1 LKHEISSPHFPATL
15 PGDTRGCYDAAGSHA
30 VTQETKFILN
40 YIGGKFIR
48 GKREF
53 ADINPADG
61 SVIAQVSEADKD
73 LVDDAVGAA
82 RRALQGEWGRFGVR
96 ERAARLHRVADA
108 IEARFDCFVAA
119 EVADTGK
126 PVALASKL
134 DVPRAAAN
142 FRVFADLI
150 KTAGLESFQT
160 ETPDGKSAL
169 NYAIRKPLGV
179 IGIITPWNLPL
190 LLLTWKVAPAL
201 ACGNTV
207 VVKPSEET
215 PATATLLAEVMKTA
229 GIPDGVYNVVHGF
242 GPNSAGEFLTQ
253 HPDVNAVT
261 FTGESQTGSAIMK
274 TVATSVKP
282 VSFELGG
289 KNAAIVFADCDFE
302 ETVNGMSEAVFLNTG
317 QVCLCA
323 ERVYVERSIF
333 DRFVEAL
340 KGKAESLRLG
350 SPLDANTNLGP
361 LISAQHREKVLAY
374 YRLAREEGATVVT
387 GGGVPEFDSALD
399 RGFYVQPTIYT
410 GLRESARC
418 VKEEI
423 FGPVCH
429 VAPFETEEEAVS
441 LANDTK
447 YGLAASIWTT
457 NLKRGHR
464 VAQQM
469 NAGITWVN
477 CWFLRDLRTPFGG
490 VGLSGIGREGGM
502 HSLNFYSELN
512 NICIRL

>member
-1 LKHEISSPHFPATL
+1 VPRFVESDNFVKS
-15 PGDTRGCYDAAGSHA
+15 
-30 VTQETKFILN
+30 ILN
-40 YIGGKFIR
+40 YIDGQFVR
-48 GKREF
+48 GKDEF

-61 SVIAQVSEADKD
+61 SVIAQVTAADKT
-73 LVDDAVGAA
+73 LVDDAVQAA
-82 RRALQGEWGRFGVR
+82 RKALQGEWERLTTR
-96 ERAARLHRVADA
+96 ERAARLQLVADS
-108 IEARFDCFVAA
+108 IEARFDCFVEA

-126 PVALASKL
+126 PISLAAKL
-134 DVPRAAAN
+134 DIPRAAAN
-142 FRVFADLI
+142 FRVFADLVRM
-150 KTAGLESFQT
+150 APLESFQT
-160 ETPDGKSAL
+160 ETPDGKNAL
-169 NYAIRKPLGV
+169 NYAVRKPLGV
-179 IGIITPWNLPL
+179 VGIITPWNLPL
-190 LLLTWKVAPAL
+190 LLLTWKLAPAL

-215 PATATLLAEVMKTA
+215 PATATLLAEVMQES
-229 GIPDGVYNVVHGF
+229 GIPNGVYNVIHGF

-253 HPDVNAVT
+253 HPDVNAIT
-261 FTGESQTGSAIMK
+261 FTGESRTGASIMQA
-274 TVATSVKP
+274 VAPSVKP

-289 KNAAIVFADCDFE
+289 KNAAIVFADCNFE
-302 ETVNGMSEAVFLNTG
+302 EAVNGLTEAVFLNTG

-323 ERVYVERSIF
+323 ERVYVERPIF
-333 DRFVEAL
+333 DQFIAALKQKAEAL
-340 KGKAESLRLG
+340 CAGWPMDE
-350 SPLDANTNLGP
+350 NTNLGP
-361 LISAQHREKVLAY
+361 LISAQHRDKVLSY
-374 YRLAREEGATVVT
+374 YRVAREEGATAVT
-387 GGGVPEFDSALD
+387 GGGVPEFGNALD

-410 GLRESARC
+410 GLEESARC

-429 VAPFETEEEAVS
+429 IAPFDCEEQAVS
-441 LANDTK
+441 MANDSK

-457 NLKRGHR
+457 NLNRGHR

-490 VGLSGIGREGGM
+490 MGLSGIGREGGM

>member
-1 LKHEISSPHFPATL
+1 MRRGSRQLKS
-15 PGDTRGCYDAAGSHA
+15 
-30 VTQETKFILN
+30 ILN
-40 YIGGKFIR
+40 YIDGQFVR

-53 ADINPADG
+53 ADVNPADG
-61 SVIAQVSEADKD
+61 SVIAQVAEADQG
-73 LVDDAVGAA
+73 LVDDAVCAA
-82 RRALQGEWGRFGVR
+82 RKALRGEWGRWGIR

-134 DVPRAAAN
+134 DVPRATAN
-142 FRVFADLI
+142 FRVFADVI
-150 KTAGLESFQT
+150 KTAGMESFQT
-160 ETPDGKSAL
+160 ETPDGKNAL
-169 NYAIRKPLGV
+169 NYAVRKPLGV
-179 IGIITPWNLPL
+179 VGIITPWNLPL

-215 PATATLLAEVMKTA
+215 PATATLLAEVMKEA
-229 GIPDGVYNVVHGF
+229 GIPDGAYNVVHGF

-261 FTGESQTGSAIMK
+261 FTGESQTGAAIMK
-274 TVATSVKP
+274 AVAASVKP

-289 KNAAIVFADCDFE
+289 KNAAIVFADCDVE
-302 ETVNGMSEAVFLNTG
+302 EAVNGISEAAFLNTG
-317 QVCLCA
+317 QVCLCT

-333 DRFVEAL
+333 EPFVKAL
-340 KGKAESLRLG
+340 KRKAESLRVG
-350 SPLDANTNLGP
+350 SPLESTTELGP
-361 LISAQHREKVLAY
+361 LISSQHREKVLSY
-374 YRLAREEGATVVT
+374 YRLAREEGAEVVT
-387 GGGVPEFDSALD
+387 GGGVPEFGNALD
-399 RGFYVQPTIYT
+399 KGFYVQPTIYT
-410 GLRESARC
+410 GLPESARC

-429 VAPFETEEEAVS
+429 IAPFDTEDEAVS
-441 LANDTK
+441 MANDTK

-469 NAGITWVN
+469 NVGITWVN

>member
-1 LKHEISSPHFPATL
+1 LKS
-15 PGDTRGCYDAAGSHA
+15 
-30 VTQETKFILN
+30 ILN
-40 YIGGKFIR
+40 FIDGQFVAGKS
-48 GKREF
+48 EF
-53 ADINPADG
+53 ADVNPADG
-61 SVIAQVSEADKD
+61 SVIAQVAEADQS
-73 LVDDAVGAA
+73 LVDEAVLAA
-82 RRALQGEWGRFGVR
+82 RKAFRVWGQLSIR
-96 ERAARLHRVADA
+96 ERAARLRRVADA
-108 IEARFDCFVAA
+108 IESRFDCFVAA
-119 EVADTGK
+119 EVTDTGK
-126 PVALASKL
+126 PLALASKL
-134 DVPRAAAN
+134 DVPRAMAN
-142 FRVFADLI
+142 FRAFADAI
-150 KTAGLESFQT
+150 KAAGLESFQT

-169 NYAIRKPLGV
+169 NYAVRKPLGV
-179 IGIITPWNLPL
+179 VGIITPWNLPL

-215 PATATLLAEVMKTA
+215 PATATLLAEVMKEA

-242 GPNSAGEFLTQ
+242 GPNSAGEFLTK

-261 FTGESQTGSAIMK
+261 FTGESQTGAAIMK
-274 TVATSVKP
+274 AVAASVKP

-302 ETVNGMSEAVFLNTG
+302 ETVNAVSEAVFLNTG

-323 ERVYVERSIF
+323 ERVYVERQIS
-333 DRFVEAL
+333 DRFVGAL
-340 KGKAESLRLG
+340 KLKAEGLRLG
-350 SPLDANTNLGP
+350 SPLESTTDLGA
-361 LISAQHREKVLAY
+361 LISSRHREKVLSY
-374 YRLAREEGATVVT
+374 YRLAREEGATLVT
-387 GGGVPEFDSALD
+387 GGGIPKFGNVLD
-399 RGFYVQPTIYT
+399 NGFYVQPTIYT
-410 GLRESARC
+410 GLPESARC

-429 VAPFETEEEAVS
+429 IAPFDTEEEAVS
-441 LANDTK
+441 MANDTK

-457 NLKRGHR
+457 DLKRGHR
-464 VAQQM
+464 VAQRM
-469 NAGITWVN
+469 NVGITWVN

>member
-1 LKHEISSPHFPATL
+1 MKYI
-15 PGDTRGCYDAAGSHA
+15 
-30 VTQETKFILN
+30 QN
-40 YIGGKFIR
+40 YIDGQFVRGG
-48 GKREF
+48 REF
-53 ADINPADG
+53 ADVNPADG
-61 SVIAQVSEADKD
+61 TVIAQVAQADRD
-73 LVDDAVGAA
+73 LVDVAVQAA
-82 RRALQGEWGRFGVR
+82 CKANRGEWGRLGIR
-96 ERAARLHRVADA
+96 ERAARLRKVADT
-108 IEARFDCFVAA
+108 IESRFDCLVAA

-126 PVALASKL
+126 PIALASRL

-150 KTAGLESFQT
+150 ATAGLESFQT
-160 ETPDGKSAL
+160 ETPDGKNAL
-169 NYAIRKPLGV
+169 NYAVRKPLGV
-179 IGIITPWNLPL
+179 VGIITPWNLPL

-201 ACGNTV
+201 ACGNAV

-215 PATATLLAEVMKTA
+215 PATATLLGEVMREA

-253 HPDVNAVT
+253 HPDVNAIT
-261 FTGESQTGSAIMK
+261 FTGESQTGAAIMK
-274 TVATSVKP
+274 TVAASVKP

-289 KNAAIVFADCDFE
+289 KNAAIVFADCDFAE
-302 ETVNGMSEAVFLNTG
+302 AVKGIGDAVFLNTG

-323 ERVYVERSIF
+323 ERVYVERPIF

-340 KGKAESLRLG
+340 KQKAEGLRMG
-350 SPLDANTNLGP
+350 SPLETGTELGP
-361 LISAQHREKVLAY
+361 LISAQHREKVLSY
-374 YRLAREEGATVVT
+374 YRLGREEGATVVT
-387 GGGVPEFDSALD
+387 GGGVPEFGNSLD
-399 RGFYVQPTIYT
+399 NGFYVQPTIYT
-410 GLRESARC
+410 GLPESARC

-429 VAPFETEEEAVS
+429 VAPFDSEEEAVNM
-441 LANDTK
+441 ANDTQ

-457 NLKRGHR
+457 NLQRGHR

-469 NAGITWVN
+469 NVGITWVN

-490 VGLSGIGREGGM
+490 AGLSGIGREGGM

>member
-1 LKHEISSPHFPATL
+1 MKS
-15 PGDTRGCYDAAGSHA
+15 
-30 VTQETKFILN
+30 ILN
-40 YIGGKFIR
+40 YIDGQFVR

-61 SVIAQVSEADKD
+61 TLIAQVTEADQG
-73 LVDDAVGAA
+73 LVDDAVQSA
-82 RRALQGEWGRFGVR
+82 RTALHGEWGGLGIR
-96 ERAARLHRVADA
+96 ERSARLHRVADA
-108 IEARFDCFVAA
+108 IEARFDCFVQA

-134 DVPRAAAN
+134 DVPRATAN
-142 FRVFADLI
+142 FRAFADTI
-150 KTAGLESFQT
+150 RMAALESFQT

-169 NYAIRKPLGV
+169 NYAVRKPLGV
-179 IGIITPWNLPL
+179 VGVITPWNLPL

-215 PATATLLAEVMKTA
+215 PATATLLGEAMQAA

-261 FTGESQTGSAIMK
+261 FTGESRTGAAIMK
-274 TVATSVKP
+274 AVAPSVKP

-289 KNAAIVFADCDFE
+289 KNAAIVFADSDFE
-302 ETVNGMSEAVFLNTG
+302 DAVSGLSEAVFLNTG

-323 ERVYVERSIF
+323 ERVYVERRIF
-333 DRFVEAL
+333 DRFTDAL
-340 KGKAESLRLG
+340 KRKAESLKIG
-350 SPLDANTNLGP
+350 SPTDVETEVGP

-374 YRLAREEGATVVT
+374 YRLAQEEGAILVA
-387 GGGVPEFDSALD
+387 GGGVPRFGNALD

-410 GLRESARC
+410 GLTESARC

-429 VAPFETEEEAVS
+429 IAAFDSEEEAVAM
-441 LANDTK
+441 ANDTK

-469 NAGITWVN
+469 NVGITWVN